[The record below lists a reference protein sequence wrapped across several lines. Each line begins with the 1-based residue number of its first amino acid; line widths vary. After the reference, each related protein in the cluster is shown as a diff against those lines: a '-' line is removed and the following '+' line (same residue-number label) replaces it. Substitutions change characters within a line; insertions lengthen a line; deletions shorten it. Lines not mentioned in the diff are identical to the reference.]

1 MLEPVQK
8 NREGRNAQYFLIV
21 TKRNKLKLTLILL
34 GQLISNLSK
43 MYLKESHF
51 LFFYAKY
58 IFPFIRLLQD
68 LVKQNQ
74 L

>member
-51 LFFYAKY
+51 LFFYAK
-58 IFPFIRLLQD
+58 
-68 LVKQNQ
+68 
-74 L
+74 